1 MASDLPYP
9 RAGGWGQF
17 VGPLADRLDLIAA
30 TGLTATHTPESTKV
44 LADLLR
50 TMAAR
55 IDNPPIE
62 TMTVDQ
68 LLAGEFPA
76 GFLNAGDAQ

>member
-1 MASDLPYP
+1 MTVPIQYP
-9 RAGGWGQF
+9 SAGGWVSF
-17 VGPLADRLDLIAA
+17 VEPTVEWLELYAA
-30 TGLTATHTPESTKV
+30 TGLDSVFPPDKGRR

-55 IDNPPIE
+55 IDNPQIE

-68 LLAGEFPA
+68 LIAGEFPA
-76 GFLNAGDAQ
+76 GFLDTGDAQ